1 MKKKYILLAG
11 LLFAAASTMNS
22 CLDFDDPGSELG
34 INDVQTDDTK
44 HTGNVDSIP
53 YLKEITADGAAEAY
67 ETLVDGQYFGSALT
81 AIYNMRG
88 SKDGKPSQAHAYQMQ
103 YSLGTDLY
111 AQYFTVPHNDFP
123 YSETVMTSTYHIN
136 DKFIGGAYGCYSDAK
151 FGIIPLLQHPA
162 IDSIPE
168 IKAIFLL
175 YYCIAA
181 QEMADLS
188 GPFTYLEDKKG
199 IEDVTEYDDVRTI
212 YYGIEENLNTIV
224 ECLKHFDSRP
234 DDYKHIIKSAM
245 KQYCKT
251 NHAEN
256 YTKDDCMDSYIRLA
270 NSLKLR
276 MAMHI
281 VKVEPATA
289 QRWAEEAVAG
299 GVIEDVGQQ
308 HGLFPKNTGMEN
320 FESPFVTLSKDWHD
334 VVLSASFESLL
345 MSLNHPYSKYLF
357 APNSGDIKNK
367 RTGEVLPAKTRICGV
382 RSGTLVGKGQYD
394 PATNPYL
401 NYSEFDPTVITNI
414 KTPKY
419 FIKWAEVDFLRA
431 EGLIRGWKTGDEN
444 AERGAEFYY
453 YRGIDNAFFEEPT
466 GGSQYTAYVGDYKD
480 LPEAIDYISV
490 DPLGEGPDW
499 QSVTTIGVKWNEGD
513 SQETKLEK
521 IITQK
526 YLALFPLSNEAW
538 TELRRTGY
546 PKLFPV
552 LNPDEGDGSIE
563 EGDMIRRIPWWT
575 EDPIAKAMIKTS
587 GIPALGNLPNEQA
600 TRLWWDVDTEDRN
613 F

>member
-1 MKKKYILLAG
+1 MKKRHILLAG
-11 LLFAAASTMNS
+11 SLFIAALTMNS
-22 CLDFDDPGSELG
+22 CLDFDDPGTELG

-44 HTGNVDSIP
+44 HSGNVDSIP
-53 YLKEITADGAAEAY
+53 YLNEITLEGATEAY
-67 ETLVDGQYFGSALT
+67 ETLVDGKYFGSALT

-88 SKDGKPSQAHAYQMQ
+88 SKDGEPSQAHAYQMQ

-111 AQYFTVPHNDFP
+111 VQYFTVPHNDFP

-136 DKFIGGAYGCYSDAK
+136 EKFIGGAYGCYNDAK
-151 FGIIPLLQHPA
+151 FGIIPLLQHPS

-188 GPFTYLEDKKG
+188 GPFTYLEDKQG
-199 IEDVTEYDDVRTI
+199 IEDVTEYNDVKTI

-224 ECLKHFDSRP
+224 ECLKHFDNRP
-234 DDYKHIIKSAM
+234 AGYKKLIKSAL

-256 YTKDDCMDSYIRLA
+256 YTNDNCMDSYIRLA

-281 VKVEPATA
+281 SNVEPATA
-289 QRWAEEAVAG
+289 KKWAEEAVAG
-299 GVIEDVGQQ
+299 GVIEEMGQQ
-308 HGLFPKNTGMEN
+308 HGLFPKNSGMQN
-320 FESPFVTLSKDWHD
+320 FESPFVTISTGWHD
-334 VVLSASFESLL
+334 VVISASFESLL

-357 APNSGDIKNK
+357 AKNSGEIKNK
-367 RTGEVLPAKTRICGV
+367 RTGEVLPAKTRLCGV

-394 PATNPYL
+394 PVTNPYL
-401 NYSEFDPTVITNI
+401 NYSEFDPIIIKDI

-431 EGLIRGWKTGDEN
+431 EGKILGWNTGEKS
-444 AERGAEFYY
+444 AEFYY

-466 GGSQYTAYVGDYKD
+466 GGSQYTSYVDEYKN
-480 LPEAIDYISV
+480 LAEAIDYVNV

-499 QSVTTIGVKWNEGD
+499 PSVTKIGVKWND
-513 SQETKLEK
+513 ADDNKIKLEK

-526 YLALFPLSNEAW
+526 YLALFPLSSEAW

-563 EGDMIRRIPWWT
+563 DGEMIRRIPWWT
-575 EDPIAKAMIKTS
+575 QDPMAKAMIKTS
-587 GIPALGNLPNEQA
+587 GIPALGNKPNEQA
-600 TRLWWDVDTEDRN
+600 TRLWWDVNVTN